1 MEFYE
6 KAQEQMK
13 KLNVTYD
20 SLRKLCCGSF
30 VYIREV
36 CQGEKEPTAALAE
49 KMCKAL
55 HFDWDISEFK
65 GYKKRVKKKDT
76 LAEDE
81 RAALSLGISYGVY
94 CAYRDTGYLETF
106 IADEEARRQAEA
118 MRKVNIIESS
128 VLGAGHNRRAPSVGA
143 QKF

>member
-13 KLNVTYD
+13 KLNMTYD
-20 SLRKLCCGSF
+20 SLRKLCRGSF

-65 GYKKRVKKKDT
+65 GYKKRVKKKDA
-76 LAEDE
+76 LVEDE
-81 RAALSLGISYGVY
+81 AAARALGLSYGTY
-94 CAYRDTGYLETF
+94 CAYKATGYLETY
-106 IADEEARRQAEA
+106 IEQAEKA
-118 MRKVNIIESS
+118 AKRNKHANIVESS
-128 VLGAGHNRRAPSVGA
+128 VLGAGHNRRALSVGA